1 MISLTKVLAK
11 ALAPH
16 VQVNA
21 VAPGPILPAE
31 HEPAD
36 AFEQLCQR
44 LPLQRPG
51 TPAEV
56 ASTVRFFIENDYVT
70 GQVVA
75 VDGGRSLL

>member
-1 MISLTKVLAK
+1 MVFNLVGHRIYT
-11 ALAPH
+11 H
-16 VQVNA
+16 R
-21 VAPGPILPAE
+21 E
-31 HEPAD
+31 
-36 AFEQLCQR
+36 CQSSGF
-44 LPLQRPG
+44 QRPG